1 MAFDKNSNSFTF
13 IFATV
18 LVVVVGTLLAV
29 TFLALKPAYD
39 ENVRREK
46 MQNILA
52 SMKVVVER
60 DAAPAQY
67 VKSIN
72 ETLLVDA
79 QGNVVPGTQ
88 KKVDS
93 ELSKDSLAAQP
104 AFSLDVLKQYKDWK
118 AGVVKAEQMK
128 YPVYKAKVEGKDL
141 YVLPVVGTGLW
152 GPIWGYLSVESDG
165 RTFYGSVFDH
175 KGETPGLGAE
185 IATPFFTDQF
195 PGKTFTEQDGSY
207 TGIHVYK
214 GGSQTTDPHGVD
226 GISGGT
232 ITSQGVDEMLMR
244 SLAIYDQYLKS
255 VSAKP
260 EPPVVEAPPADSLAA
275 DTTNAITVNP

>member
-13 IFATV
+13 IFTIV

-29 TFLALKPAYD
+29 TFLALKEPYA

-52 SMKVVVER
+52 SMGVKVER
-60 DAAPAQY
+60 DAAPARY
-67 VKSIN
+67 GEVVTGS
-72 ETLLVDA
+72 LLLDA
-79 QGNVVPGTQ
+79 NGQTVAG
-88 KKVDS
+88 S
-93 ELSKDSLAAQP
+93 EQDKPSGKDAMSP
-104 AFSLDVLKQYKDWK
+104 AFALDVLKQYKDWK
-118 AGVVKAEQMK
+118 AGVLNAEALQ

-141 YVLPVVGTGLW
+141 YVLPMVGTGLW
-152 GPIWGYLSVESDG
+152 GPVWGYLSVQDDG
-165 RTFYGSVFDH
+165 RTIYGSVFDH

-185 IATPFFTDQF
+185 IATPIFTDQF
-195 PGKTFTEQDGSY
+195 PGKTITESDGSY
-207 TGIHVYK
+207 AGIHVYK

-244 SLAIYDQYLKS
+244 TLAIYDRYLKT
-255 VSAKP
+255 VTVAA
-260 EPPVVEAPPADSLAA
+260 APPAAEPMLADSLST
-275 DTTNAITVNP
+275 DTLNANTVNP